1 MGGMPR
7 KKPPQMK
14 LLHVVATPR
23 GDSSHTLPIARAYID
38 ALLEARPDTEVE
50 EVDLFTLDLPAIAGT
65 NIRAKYMLMT
75 GQPLDDEARESWAD
89 IERMNRHFLAADS
102 YLLTVPMWN
111 FTVPYVLKYYIDCIV
126 QPGYAFR
133 VESTGVAPL
142 VLDRRMVCITSRGS
156 DYGPGSPYEP
166 YDFLEPYL
174 RAIFGFIGITDIDFV
189 NAQPM
194 DYGPDLRAA
203 AVAAATASAQALARR
218 PHLEVA

>member
-1 MGGMPR
+1 
-7 KKPPQMK
+7 MK

-102 YLLTVPMWN
+102 YLLSVPMWN

-133 VESTGVAPL
+133 VEATGVAPL

-156 DYGPGSPYEP
+156 DYSPGSPYEP

-203 AVAAATASAQALARR
+203 AAAAATVSAQALARR
-218 PHLEVA
+218 PELEVA

>member
-1 MGGMPR
+1 
-7 KKPPQMK
+7 MK

-23 GDSSHTLPIARAYID
+23 GDSSHTLPIARAYLD
-38 ALLEARPDTEVE
+38 ALLQARPETEVE

-75 GQPLDDEARESWAD
+75 GQPLDDEARDSWAD

-133 VESTGVAPL
+133 VEPTGVAPL

-156 DYGPGSPYEP
+156 DYSPGSPYEP
-166 YDFLEPYL
+166 FDFLEPYL
-174 RAIFGFIGITDIDFV
+174 RAIFGFIGITDMDFV

-218 PHLEVA
+218 TELEVA